1 MFAQIDIGSFSLLFI
16 IIVVAIAIYLLS
28 GFRIIYQYERGV
40 KFSLGSFKKIYP
52 PGLAYAFPAF
62 QSIKKVDLRVNT
74 LDIPRQEVITKDN
87 VSCAI
92 NAVIFYRVVQADK
105 AVIEISNYNYA
116 INQLAQSSLRNVVGT
131 AELDTVLAQRD
142 QLGESIR
149 KFVDEFTMPW
159 GIHVLSV
166 ELKDVELKEDMK
178 RSMAAQA
185 EAERDRRARITLAEG
200 EAMAADKLLEAAKT
214 IEKSPAALQ
223 LRLYQAMVR
232 IGEEN
237 NSVVVLPIPIEILS
251 IFQKNKEWRKASA
264 NTLKTGLLVCFL
276 VLDKKASDKSNLKF
290 KSFLKLKRLLEANW
304 PPFLKK
310 MIVQLGVHQIENL
323 IIISMFNYSYEIES
337 RHPDCYGHNR

>member
-1 MFAQIDIGSFSLLFI
+1 MLAQIDIGSFSLLFVI
-16 IIVVAIAIYLLS
+16 IIVAIAIYMLA

-40 KFSLGSFKKIYP
+40 KFNLGSFRKVYP

-116 INQLAQSSLRNVVGT
+116 INQLAQSSLRDVVGT
-131 AELDTVLAQRD
+131 VELDTVLARRD
-142 QLGESIR
+142 ELGERIR

-166 ELKDVELKEDMK
+166 ELKDVELKEEMK

-200 EAMAADKLLEAAKT
+200 EAMAADRLLEAAKT
-214 IEKSPAALQ
+214 IEQSPAALQ
-223 LRLYQAMVR
+223 LRLFQALVR

-237 NSVVVLPIPIEILS
+237 NSVIVLPIPMEILS
-251 IFQKNKEWRKASA
+251 VFQKQKE
-264 NTLKTGLLVCFL
+264 
-276 VLDKKASDKSNLKF
+276 
-290 KSFLKLKRLLEANW
+290 
-304 PPFLKK
+304 
-310 MIVQLGVHQIENL
+310 
-323 IIISMFNYSYEIES
+323 
-337 RHPDCYGHNR
+337 